1 MVREEPEAKLHR
13 LTYAD
18 EATDERGRDWA
29 RSLLEGLFLVVFCVT
44 VAAAGGPGSASRI
57 DT

>member
-1 MVREEPEAKLHR
+1 MFREEPEAKLHR

-29 RSLLEGLFLVVFCVT
+29 RGLDDCR
-44 VAAAGGPGSASRI
+44 APIPGSGDALAHVLQGVS
-57 DT
+57 